1 VNTMDVGSV
10 NTQGAAAQQQSK
22 SRSQVQEDQALEQR
36 QQQQQVPP
44 EEARD
49 EKKVNPEEILD
60 KIKEVS
66 QDGYYSVRF
75 EKNDDLEE
83 LVVKVVDKESEEVIR
98 QIPPEEIL
106 ELRETLRDLRGNLVD
121 TQS

>member
-1 VNTMDVGSV
+1 MDVGSV
-10 NTQGAAAQQQSK
+10 NTLGAAGQQQSK
-22 SRSQVQEDQALEQR
+22 SRSQVQEDQALEQQQK
-36 QQQQQVPP
+36 QQQLQP